1 MRNIKIFT
9 VSQAAA
15 QFPKLIEFAAAGE
28 DVVIVNRRTKQ
39 IFQITVQ
46 SNDERSPR
54 KRQPENGLRI

>member
-9 VSQAAA
+9 TSQAAA
-15 QFPKLIEFAAAGE
+15 QFPKLIELAAAGE

-46 SNDERSPR
+46 TTNGHSPR
-54 KRQPENGLRI
+54 KGHPRNGLPI